1 MENTLMTTT
10 RTIDCIILLSALV
23 ACTGIR
29 DAVAATPPAYT
40 VTDLGTLGGYNSAA
54 NGINARGQVAGRS
67 TTIGDAALRP
77 FLWTPTTPGGPA
89 GTMIDLGT
97 LGGDDPVF
105 GVAGWGV
112 NDSGQVAGW
121 SWTAGNAEIHAFLY
135 DGTMH
140 DLGTLGGTYSSGFGI
155 NASGQVTG
163 DSSTTGQA
171 ARRAFLW
178 TPTTPN
184 GSDGTM
190 IDLGSL
196 AGPGGG
202 SIGWAI
208 NASGQVAGDSRTTSG
223 DDHAFVYDGAMHDL
237 GTLGGRH
244 SSALGI
250 NESGQVAGLSYVT
263 GDATQHAFLWT
274 PTTPNGVSGAMID
287 LGTLG
292 GTYSSYAYGVN
303 ASGQVVGGSFTTG
316 NAARHAFIYSSG
328 SGMVDLNSLIDP
340 LSGWELELGTA
351 INDAGQITGLG
362 FNGSEGH
369 AFLLTPVPEP
379 ASLALVALGLPL
391 LVWRNSRRLDTGKV
405 RGHRRFVLTAATRTL
420 AMARSDP

>member
-1 MENTLMTTT
+1 MTKY
-10 RTIDCIILLSALV
+10 RTIDCIVLLSALV
-23 ACTGIR
+23 ACSGI
-29 DAVAATPPAYT
+29 ANEAAALPPAYT
-40 VTDLGTLGGYNSAA
+40 VTDLGTLGGSLSQGF
-54 NGINARGQVAGRS
+54 GINASGQVAGWS
-67 TTIGDAALRP
+67 YTIEDAAIHP
-77 FLWTPTTPGGPA
+77 FLWTPTTPGGAA

-97 LGGDDPVF
+97 LGGDTSGF
-105 GVAGWGV
+105 GVGGWDV
-112 NDSGQVAGW
+112 NDSGQVSGW
-121 SWTAGNAEIHAFLY
+121 SYIAGNAEIHAFLY

-140 DLGTLGGTYSSGFGI
+140 DLGTLGGRDSFGHGI

-163 DSSTTGQA
+163 ASFTMAGT
-171 ARRAFLW
+171 RAFLW

-184 GSDGTM
+184 SSTGTM

-196 AGPGGG
+196 GG
-202 SIGWAI
+202 SGSSGWAI
-208 NASGQVAGDSRTTSG
+208 NASGQVAGDSRTIS
-223 DDHAFVYDGAMHDL
+223 DANHAFLYDGTMHDL

-244 SSALGI
+244 SYALGI
-250 NESGQVAGLSYVT
+250 NEGGQVTGLSYVT

-274 PTTPNGVSGAMID
+274 PTTPNGVSGTMID

-379 ASLALVALGLPL
+379 ASLALLALGLPL
-391 LVWRNSRRLDTGKV
+391 IVWRNSRRFADQKG
-405 RGHRRFVLTAATRTL
+405 TL
-420 AMARSDP
+420 S